1 MSAVSPE
8 SDSTK
13 LLVFYVNT
21 YVVDTIMQRFVGL
34 MCAVLCWSIQVQL
47 LLQIIIN
54 RVRLILADRR
64 KGRLLTIVTAVAVT
78 LINIS
83 VFVIWMPARLQIS
96 NEYVVERILSIF
108 GLLTVF
114 SWIHINNV
122 WDRTEKVLYLLI
134 DGFLNFYFM
143 RVVRANLVKNGLK
156 KYKKLVLFNKY
167 MIIISLLM
175 DVMIIAAMSIP
186 NGFV

>member
-8 SDSTK
+8 SGSTK
-13 LLVFYVNT
+13 LLVFHVNT
-21 YVVDTIMQRFVGL
+21 YVVDTITKGLVGL

-83 VFVIWMPARLQIS
+83 VFVIWIPARLQIN
-96 NEYVVERILSIF
+96 NE
-108 GLLTVF
+108 
-114 SWIHINNV
+114 
-122 WDRTEKVLYLLI
+122 
-134 DGFLNFYFM
+134 
-143 RVVRANLVKNGLK
+143 
-156 KYKKLVLFNKY
+156 
-167 MIIISLLM
+167 
-175 DVMIIAAMSIP
+175 
-186 NGFV
+186 